1 MIGAATA
8 LSRSQE
14 RNDEVLRRAMQERLA
29 RGIAD
34 PRVKGMVSVTRVS
47 LSPDRADA
55 RIWVSVLPE
64 QHAEL
69 SVRGLQS
76 AAAKLRKELG
86 EKLRMRRLPR
96 LHFLLDDSLKREARV
111 LRAIDEARSRD
122 SDADTGEDI
131 QP

>member
-1 MIGAATA
+1 MIGTATA
-8 LSRSQE
+8 VSRSQE
-14 RNDEVLRRAMQERLA
+14 RNDEVLRRAVQERLT

-47 LSPDRADA
+47 MSPDRADA
-55 RIWVSVLPE
+55 RIWVSVLPD

-76 AAAKLRKELG
+76 AASKLRKELG

-96 LHFLLDDSLKREARV
+96 LHFLLDESIKREARV
-111 LRAIDEARSRD
+111 LRAIDEARTRD
-122 SDADTGEDI
+122 RDNDNGEEDES
-131 QP
+131 